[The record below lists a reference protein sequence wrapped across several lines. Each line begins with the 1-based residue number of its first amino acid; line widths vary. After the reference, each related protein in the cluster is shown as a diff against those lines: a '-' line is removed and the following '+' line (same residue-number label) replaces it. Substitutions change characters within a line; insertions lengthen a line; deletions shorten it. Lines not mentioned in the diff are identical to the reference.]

1 MKKLMEVKIDSLR
14 VSLTNQQRIV
24 VLKQVDQ
31 DRYLPVWI
39 GPYEAEAIT
48 IAMQEIEVSRPQT
61 HDLVKN
67 ILINLDAKMIHVEI
81 SALKDDI
88 FYGTLLLS
96 KDDKEIHIDCRPS
109 DAIAI
114 AVRAHVPILV
124 SEEVM
129 GEASIIPEEISAVS
143 DEGGNSTIEETD
155 EGGNSTIEETDE
167 GGRLPPN
174 EERLSIFEDYLKK
187 KNDQAGPSEGN
198 EDSQDDDEGD
208 DKSAS
213 PG

>member
-1 MKKLMEVKIDSLR
+1 MKILVEVKIDSLR

-31 DRYLPVWI
+31 ERYLPVWI

-48 IAMQEIEVSRPQT
+48 IALQEIEVSRPQT

-67 ILINLDAKMIHVEI
+67 ILSGLDVKIVHVEI
-81 SALKDDI
+81 SELKDDI
-88 FYGTLLLS
+88 FYGTLLLT
-96 KDDKEIHIDCRPS
+96 KEENEIRIDCRPS

-129 GEASIIPEEISAVS
+129 AEASIIPEEISAVS
-143 DEGGNSTIEETD
+143 DEENDSVIED
-155 EGGNSTIEETDE
+155 TDE
-167 GGRLPPN
+167 GGRITPS

-187 KNDQAGPSEGN
+187 KGDLPGPSKAHEESEDEDDN
-198 EDSQDDDEGD
+198 EDD
-208 DKSAS
+208 DKTAS

>member
-1 MKKLMEVKIDSLR
+1 MKKLVEVKIDSLR

-48 IAMQEIEVSRPQT
+48 IALQEIEVSRPQT

-67 ILINLDAKMIHVEI
+67 IINDLEAKMIHVEI
-81 SALKDDI
+81 SELKDDI

-96 KDDKEIHIDCRPS
+96 KGEKEIRIDCRPS

-114 AVRAHVPILV
+114 AVRAHVPIMAA
-124 SEEVM
+124 EEVM
-129 GEASIIPEEISAVS
+129 IEASIIPEDISAVS
-143 DEGGNSTIEETD
+143 EEEENTIIEEAD
-155 EGGNSTIEETDE
+155 KGGSVT
-167 GGRLPPN
+167 PS

-187 KNDQAGPSEGN
+187 KGSQPGSSQGN
-198 EDSQDDDEGD
+198 EDSGEEDEDD

>member
-1 MKKLMEVKIDSLR
+1 MKILVEVKIDSLR

-31 DRYLPVWI
+31 ERYLPVWI

-48 IAMQEIEVSRPQT
+48 IALQEIEVSRPQT

-67 ILINLDAKMIHVEI
+67 ILSDLHVKIIHVEI
-81 SALKDDI
+81 SELKDDI
-88 FYGTLLLS
+88 FYGTLLLT
-96 KDDKEIHIDCRPS
+96 KDENEIRIDCRPS

-114 AVRAHVPILV
+114 AVRAHVPILA

-129 GEASIIPEEISAVS
+129 AEASIIPEEISAVS
-143 DEGGNSTIEETD
+143 DEENDSGVED
-155 EGGNSTIEETDE
+155 TDE
-167 GGRLPPN
+167 GGRITPS

-187 KNDQAGPSEGN
+187 KGDQTGSSKAHEESEDEDDN
-198 EDSQDDDEGD
+198 EDD
-208 DKSAS
+208 DKTSS

>member
-1 MKKLMEVKIDSLR
+1 MKKLVEVKIDSLR

-31 DRYLPVWI
+31 ERYLPVWI

-81 SALKDDI
+81 AALKDDI
-88 FYGTLLLS
+88 FYGTLLLT
-96 KDDKEIHIDCRPS
+96 KDNKEIHIDCRPS
-109 DAIAI
+109 DAIAL

-124 SEEVM
+124 AEEVM
-129 GEASIIPEEISAVS
+129 EEASIIPEEISAVS

-155 EGGNSTIEETDE
+155 EGG
-167 GGRLPPN
+167 RLTPN

-198 EDSQDDDEGD
+198 ENSQDDDEED